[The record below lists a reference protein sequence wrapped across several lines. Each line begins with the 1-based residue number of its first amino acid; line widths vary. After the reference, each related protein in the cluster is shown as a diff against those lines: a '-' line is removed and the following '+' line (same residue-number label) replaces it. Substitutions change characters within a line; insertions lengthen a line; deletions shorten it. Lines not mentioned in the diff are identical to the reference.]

1 MEKGQRHA
9 LGAHYTSEA
18 DIQRIIGPT
27 IVRPWQEQIDNA
39 KSEKQLSDLRES
51 LKNFRVLDPACGS
64 GNFLYVSFRE
74 MAKLDIR
81 ILSKLRSMLPDY
93 RYKKYIPQLN
103 VISPKQF
110 FGLEI
115 DEFGAELAK
124 VTLMLAKKL
133 AMDDA
138 VDALSETQAEDLQ
151 IDMRLMREDNVLPL
165 DNLDDNIR
173 CADALFATW
182 PEAEVIVGNPPYQSK
197 NKSQKELT
205 VSYLH
210 KLRARFPDTDGRSDF
225 CVHWFRLAHDHLKP
239 GHRAGLVGTNTIRQN
254 YTRVDGLD
262 YILADEGT
270 ITEAVSSMVWPG
282 EANLHVSVV
291 NWIKGDDI
299 GKKRLYLQLGNN
311 PDEGWSFEDVE
322 VIGSSLSFQHD
333 VTKARSI
340 DIYAKLGGCYQGQTH
355 GHKGFLMTPTEAKLW
370 IAQDKRYA
378 SVLKPFLIADD
389 LIGEL
394 HSKPTRY
401 VIDMNA
407 FDLLGAKAFK
417 RAFERIEKTVL
428 PTRKK
433 AAEEESARNKQVLA
447 ENSKAKVNHHHRNF
461 LKRWWTFSYSRPELM
476 LGLSQISR
484 YIACGQVTLRPIFD
498 FVSSK
503 INPNAALQ
511 VFLHDDDYSFG
522 ILQSDAHWLWFT
534 NRCSTLTERYR
545 YTSNTVFDSFPWPQK
560 PSAKSVRQVA
570 DAAIALRELRSQLR
584 KTYKLSLRELYRSLE
599 LPGEH
604 PLKEA
609 HAILDKAVRKAY
621 GFTPGTDLL
630 AEILDLNLSLTDSED
645 AQNAVAKP
653 GLPAFINDRSS
664 FVSGDMVTA

>member
-1 MEKGQRHA
+1 MEKEQRHA

-27 IVRPWQEQIDNA
+27 IVKPWQEQIDNA
-39 KSEKQLSDLRES
+39 KSEKQLSSLRES

-81 ILSKLRSMLPDY
+81 ILSKLRGMLPDY
-93 RYKKYIPQLN
+93 RYKKYVPQLN

-110 FGLEI
+110 FGLEL

-138 VDALSETQAEDLQ
+138 VDAFSETQAEDLQ

-165 DNLDDNIR
+165 DNLDNNIR

-210 KLRARFPDTDGRSDF
+210 KLRARFPDTDGRSDY
-225 CVHWFRLAHDHLKP
+225 CVHWFRLAHDHLKS
-239 GHRAGLVGTNTIRQN
+239 GQRAGLVGTNTIRQN
-254 YTRVDGLD
+254 YTRMDGLD

-282 EANLHVSVV
+282 EADLHVSVV
-291 NWIKGDDI
+291 NWIKGSDDSQ
-299 GKKRLYLQLGNN
+299 KRLYLQLGND
-311 PDEGWSFEDVE
+311 PDKGWSFVDVE
-322 VIGSSLSFQHD
+322 VIGSSLSFQCD
-333 VTKARSI
+333 VTKAKSI
-340 DIYAKLGGCYQGQTH
+340 DVYAKLGGCYQGQTH
-355 GHKGFLMTPTEAKLW
+355 GHKGFLMSSTEAKLW

-389 LIGEL
+389 LIGEVD
-394 HSKPTRY
+394 SKPSRY
-401 VIDMNA
+401 VIDMNS
-407 FDLLGAKAFK
+407 FDLLSAKEFK
-417 RAFERIEKTVL
+417 KAFERLEKTVML
-428 PTRKK
+428 ARVK
-433 AAEEESARNKQVLA
+433 AANEEKTRNKEVTEA
-447 ENSKAKVNHHHRNF
+447 NPKAKVNHHHANF
-461 LKRWWTFSYSRPELM
+461 LKKWWAFSYARADLM
-476 LGLSQISR
+476 ESISGMSR
-484 YIACGQVTLRPIFD
+484 YIACGRVTLRPIFE
-498 FVSSK
+498 FVSSR
-503 INPNAALQ
+503 INPNDALQ
-511 VFLHDDDYSFG
+511 VFPYDDDYSFG
-522 ILQSDAHWLWFT
+522 ILQSKAHWLWFT

-570 DAAIALRELRSQLR
+570 DAALELRRIRLELR
-584 KTYKLSLRELYRSLE
+584 HKHKLSLRDLYRSIE

-604 PLKEA
+604 SLKSA
-609 HAILDKAVRKAY
+609 HVALDKAVLKAY
-621 GFTPGTDLL
+621 EFSPAADLL
-630 AEILDLNLSLTDSED
+630 ASLLDLNLSLTNNS
-645 AQNAVAKP
+645 ASQSAVVKP
-653 GLPAFINDRSS
+653 GLPAFINDRGS
-664 FVSGDMVTA
+664 FISGDMVTA